1 MEMKRISLLLSILFL
16 AAISYANEDMAIGT
30 KQYKKQDFE
39 RSIESFSKA
48 QKEKPKDA
56 MINYN
61 LACAYY
67 KTGQYDKALEYYDN
81 ALNDT
86 EDINFKSSIL
96 YNMGNSAYKKGDKD
110 LSLNYYKSS
119 LKLNSADMQTK
130 HNIEFIQNDNKQDK
144 NDNKKNKDN
153 KQNKDKQNQQGQNKK
168 QNQQQDKDKKNNQ
181 ENQKKDDKKE
191 SQNKKN
197 QNLLDYFDNQDK
209 QNHDKAKD
217 ALSIQNSKT
226 GKNW

>member
-1 MEMKRISLLLSILFL
+1 MKKICLLVSILFL
-16 AAISYANEDMAIGT
+16 TTIIYANEDMARGT
-30 KQYKKQDFE
+30 KQYKKQNFE
-39 RSIESFSKA
+39 RAIESFSKA

-61 LACAYY
+61 LACSYY
-67 KTGQYDKALEYYDN
+67 KNGQYDKALEYYDI
-81 ALNDT
+81 ALNNT
-86 EDINFKSSIL
+86 EDTNFKSSVL

-119 LKLNSADMQTK
+119 LKINSSDMNTK
-130 HNIEFIQNDNKQDK
+130 HNIEFVQNENK
-144 NDNKKNKDN
+144 NKKDNQNNQNNKKENKDN
-153 KQNKDKQNQQGQNKK
+153 QQNKDQQKQQDQNKK
-168 QNQQQDKDKKNNQ
+168 QNQDKDKDRKQNQ
-181 ENQKKDDKKE
+181 DDKKE
-191 SQNKKN
+191 SKNKKN